1 MSAQNQSVKAL
12 LENAL
17 TTAVI
22 HAATMKAFHAQLS
35 LLDKKTQIICSRFLA
50 EKTMEP
56 VERELL
62 SEQLYSIQCERTK
75 VVEMVKQEAAKHGL

>member
-17 TTAVI
+17 TTAVM

-35 LLDKKTQIICSRFLA
+35 YLDKKTQIICSRFLA

-56 VERELL
+56 LERELL
-62 SEQLYSIQCERTK
+62 SEELYSIQCRRTK